1 MNTKLLSF
9 FALLLQTLLTAR
21 ALGASVSYSDF
32 ASPTN
37 LIFQAHARLVGDFV
51 RLTPSHSNT
60 VGRVGGLWLQSK
72 QAVVS
77 GFETT
82 FQFRISEKVRDGA
95 DGFALVLQDR
105 ATPSVGLTGH
115 HLGFIRGGAA
125 FAVKFVD
132 YHWHRGRWVKYDEI
146 AVTSCGGEEK
156 PEALGHPLGV
166 ATGPELFSD
175 GKVHTVRVRYTP
187 GSLLVFL
194 DDLQK
199 PLLTAAVELEDYVP
213 FKNGLAWVG
222 ITASTGGSSQ
232 NQDILSWTFQDA
244 RDMATTPLRLA
255 NASAGAQPNGVGG
268 ASLPAQPNAAP
279 AASQPQ
285 VFTLPVSDGRPS
297 PRQPH
302 LGLPSGVGLT
312 HQVYASSDLR
322 TWTLV
327 TNLTLY
333 FSDPAATD
341 YDHRFYAF
349 RPE

>member
-1 MNTKLLSF
+1 MNTTLLSF
-9 FALLLQTLLTAR
+9 FALFLPTLLTGR
-21 ALGASVSYSDF
+21 ALGASVGYADI

-37 LIFQAHARLVGDFV
+37 LIFQADARLVGDFV
-51 RLTPSHSNT
+51 RLTPSHNNT

-72 QAVVS
+72 QAVVG

-82 FQFRISEKVRDGA
+82 FRFRMTDKVRDGA
-95 DGFALVLQDR
+95 DGLVLVLQDR
-105 ATPSVGLTGH
+105 ATPSVGLSGQS
-115 HLGFIRGGAA
+115 LGFIRGGAA

-132 YHWHRGRWVKYDEI
+132 YHWHRHRFVKYDEI
-146 AVTSCGGEEK
+146 SVTSCGGEQT
-156 PEALGHPLGV
+156 PEQLGHPLGV
-166 ATGPELFSD
+166 ATGTELFSD
-175 GKVHTVRVRYTP
+175 GKVHTARVRYAP

-194 DDLQK
+194 DDLPK
-199 PLLTAAVELEDYVP
+199 PLLTCAVKLEDFVP

-244 RDMATTPLRLA
+244 SDMTPTPLPLA
-255 NASAGAQPNGVGG
+255 KASAGAQPNGVGG

-285 VFTLPVSDGRPS
+285 VFTLPVSDSHAS

-333 FSDPAATD
+333 FSDPAAAD
-341 YDHRFYAF
+341 YDHRFYTF

>member
-1 MNTKLLSF
+1 MNTKLLSLF
-9 FALLLQTLLTAR
+9 VLLLPSLLTGR
-21 ALGASVSYSDF
+21 ALGASVSYADF

-37 LIFQAHARLVGDFV
+37 LVFQADARLVGDFV

-132 YHWHRGRWVKYDEI
+132 YHWHRGRWVKYDEV
-146 AVTSCGGEEK
+146 AVTSCGGEQK
-156 PEALGHPLGV
+156 PEALGHGLGA
-166 ATGPELFSD
+166 ATGIELFSD
-175 GKVHTVRVRYTP
+175 GKVHTARVRYVP
-187 GSLLVFL
+187 GSVLVFL

-199 PLLTAAVELEDYVP
+199 PLLTAAVKLEEFVP
-213 FKNGLAWVG
+213 FKDGLAWVG

-232 NQDILSWTFQDA
+232 NQDILSWSFQEPA
-244 RDMATTPLRLA
+244 GPLTTPVEVA
-255 NASAGAQPNGVGG
+255 TASPGVRPSSASGALLS
-268 ASLPAQPNAAP
+268 ARPNAAP
-279 AASQPQ
+279 EASQPP
-285 VFTLPVSDGRPS
+285 VFTLPVSDGRPN

-322 TWTLV
+322 NWTLV

-333 FSDPAATD
+333 FSDPAAAD
-341 YDHRFYAF
+341 YDHRFYVF